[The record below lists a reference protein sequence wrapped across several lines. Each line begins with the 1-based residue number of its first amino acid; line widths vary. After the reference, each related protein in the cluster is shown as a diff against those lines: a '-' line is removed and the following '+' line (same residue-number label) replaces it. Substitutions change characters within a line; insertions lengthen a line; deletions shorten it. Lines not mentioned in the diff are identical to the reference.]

1 MLVCT
6 DSLIVLFRFVTQLF
20 NVTKS
25 GLPLPSNGICLDSE
39 YRAVQQ
45 APARRARGH
54 TVQLIARQFVIC
66 GEKHQCLAFLASLL
80 IAVAWT
86 LSGETPSASVPPF
99 PATPFR
105 LQFWQSVLRALN
117 LHKALLV
124 KTHNIASVIPP
135 RSISPRTFSAVGTSS
150 TPGFPPADSR
160 SLCSALSVA
169 GVRPLDTR
177 DRQQARIHSW

>member
-1 MLVCT
+1 MCT
-6 DSLIVLFRFVTQLF
+6 DSLIVLSASSTQLF

-25 GLPLPSNGICLDSE
+25 GLPLPSNASVSDSE

-45 APARRARGH
+45 APARRARGILL
-54 TVQLIARQFVIC
+54 QLIARQFVIC
-66 GEKHQCLAFLASLL
+66 GEKHQSSPLLASLL

-86 LSGETPSASVPPF
+86 LSGETQVPVVPPF

-105 LQFWQSVLRALN
+105 LQFWQRFCAALN

-124 KTHNIASVIPP
+124 KTHNIAMSYQP

-150 TPGFPPADSR
+150 HLASPPADSR

-169 GVRPLDTR
+169 GSALFDTR
-177 DRQQARIHSW
+177 NRQQARIHSW